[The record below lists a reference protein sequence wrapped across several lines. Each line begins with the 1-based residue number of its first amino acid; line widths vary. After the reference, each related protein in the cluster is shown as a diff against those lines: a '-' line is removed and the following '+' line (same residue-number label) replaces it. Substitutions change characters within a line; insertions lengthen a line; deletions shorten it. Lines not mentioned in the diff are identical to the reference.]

1 MDDMFGTTRGE
12 HTRRMAQRAV
22 LFVRLSLQSR
32 LDMFARYTSRFTG
45 VERAAGRPSQRRDNE
60 AIL

>member
-22 LFVRLSLQSR
+22 FFVRLSLQSR
-32 LDMFARYTSRFTG
+32 LDMFAR
-45 VERAAGRPSQRRDNE
+45 
-60 AIL
+60 